1 MRSRT
6 IGILATGALLAT
18 ACGGGSHFANKPRPA
33 VPVNLT
39 VYINNARV
47 SVSPST
53 VGAGP
58 VVFIITNQA
67 QKAESLTIAPRNSGS
82 TVASTG
88 PINPQGTTQVTVN
101 LDSPG
106 DYRLMT
112 EDQAPGSIQS
122 APLHIGPARPSASNQ
137 LLQP

>member
-39 VYINNARV
+39 VYVNNARV
-47 SVSPST
+47 SVSPSS

-67 QKAESLTIAPRNSGS
+67 HQAESLTIISGGS
-82 TVASTG
+82 PVATTG
-88 PINPQGTTQVTVN
+88 PINPEATLQVTVN
-101 LDSPG
+101 LDTPG
-106 DYRLMT
+106 D
-112 EDQAPGSIQS
+112 
-122 APLHIGPARPSASNQ
+122 
-137 LLQP
+137 